1 MTAIRLKLL
10 GGAWVEANE
19 TPVSGRAVQRRR
31 LALLAILAVARG
43 TPVSRDRILGLLWA
57 DSGMQ
62 QARHLLS
69 VALHEMRRLLGENVI
84 MATNDGVT
92 LSRASVWCDV
102 MEFEQALSAG
112 ADADAIAAYGGR
124 FLDGFHLSD
133 APEFEQWVDGER
145 ERLARLYHAAL
156 ERRATALLA
165 DGDTNGA
172 VEVLRKLAADDPYN
186 SRVALALMNALDAAG
201 DRAGAIRHARVH
213 ESLLRAELDAE
224 APLELLELAEK
235 LRTAPPRDH
244 TAPPVVAVTD
254 AAQPAAAVPVVVT
267 RPAIP
272 AGAPPR
278 RVSPRRVQRR
288 RRVLAGAIALAGALG
303 IIVLFVR
310 QYDSQ
315 RIDLPDNTLA
325 VRRLI
330 DLDAGTDR
338 VFADGL
344 TSELTNRLRD
354 IDSLNVRPASSSL
367 SLRDDSLTTRDVAQ
381 RLISRYILEGSVR
394 RGNDGRLRIILE
406 LVDAESNRTIW
417 DGDYDRTADDVLA
430 VQKEVAADV
439 AEELAL
445 EFRST
450 SATRDTRNVDA
461 YALYINGIGQFM
473 QRTPTSLAAAVE
485 SFKGA
490 LELDPN
496 DAEAHA
502 MLAHAY
508 NLLGAYDYGL
518 MRPRDAYGLAERE
531 SMEALRLDRDLPEA
545 HAALAAVLMNHKRD
559 YAGAER
565 SFREALR
572 LNPDY
577 GQARFW
583 YGLLLTAR
591 GKAEQGWQETQSAV
605 AAEPLSL
612 VISAGMARQFYFRR
626 DYRTAIQRY
635 REVLDIDPRFVT
647 AHTGLALALDISGS
661 PDAAAREYARLM
673 SDSSR
678 IHPLWLSLQGH
689 ALARA
694 GDATTARY
702 RLRQLQDRARTGFVP
717 AEYFAIVHVGLGEYD
732 EAMEWLEKAA
742 DEGSGAV
749 LYLNIEPLLDP
760 LRRLPR
766 FQRLVSAV
774 GLPQHSAPD

>member
-1 MTAIRLKLL
+1 LTAIRLKLL

-43 TPVSRDRILGLLWA
+43 APVSRDRILGLLWA

-102 MEFEQALSAG
+102 MEFEQALAAG

-156 ERRATALLA
+156 ERRANALQA

-172 VEVLRKLAADDPYN
+172 VEVWRKLAADDPYN
-186 SRVALALMNALDAAG
+186 SRIALALMNALDAAG

-224 APLELLELAEK
+224 APPELLELAEK
-235 LRTAPPRDH
+235 LRTAPPRD
-244 TAPPVVAVTD
+244 V
-254 AAQPAAAVPVVVT
+254 AAQPVGAVTGPAQPPAAAPVTVT
-267 RPAIP
+267 HAATPPVAPAK
-272 AGAPPR
+272 
-278 RVSPRRVQRR
+278 RVSPHRVQRR
-288 RRVLAGAIALAGALG
+288 RRVLAGAIALTGALG

-310 QYDSQ
+310 QYDAQ

-354 IDSLNVRPASSSL
+354 IDSLNVIPASSSL
-367 SLRDDSLTTRDVAQ
+367 SLRDDSLATRDVAQ

-394 RGNDGRLRIILE
+394 RGNSGRLRIILE

-417 DGDYDRTADDVLA
+417 DGDYDRTADDVLT

-439 AEELAL
+439 AQELAL

-450 SATRDTRNVDA
+450 PAERDARNADA
-461 YALYINGIGQFM
+461 YQLYVSGIGQFM
-473 QRTPTSLAAAVE
+473 QRTPQSLLAAVE
-485 SFKGA
+485 SFESAVK
-490 LELDPN
+490 LEPTY
-496 DAEAHA
+496 APAHA
-502 MLAHAY
+502 MLAHSY

-518 MRPRDAYGLAERE
+518 MRPRDAYALAERE
-531 SMEALRLDRDLPEA
+531 SNVALGLDRNLPEA
-545 HAALAAVLMNHKRD
+545 HAAFAAVLMNHKRD

-565 SFREALR
+565 SFHDALR
-572 LNPDY
+572 LNPAY

-591 GKAEQGWQETQSAV
+591 GRPDRGLEETQLAHE
-605 AAEPLSL
+605 AEPLSP
-612 VISAGMARQFYFRR
+612 VISAGLARQYYFRR

-635 REVLDIDPRFVT
+635 REVLDTEPEFAP
-647 AHTGLALALDISGS
+647 AHTGLALALDVSG
-661 PDAAAREYARLM
+661 DAAEAAREYARLM
-673 SDSSR
+673 SDSTR

-689 ALARA
+689 ALART
-694 GDATTARY
+694 GDAAAARS
-702 RLRQLQDRARTGFVP
+702 RLRELEERARTRFVP

-732 EAMEWLEKAA
+732 EAVKWLEKSAA
-742 DEGSGAV
+742 EGSGAV
-749 LYLNIEPLLDP
+749 LYLNVEPLLDP

-766 FQRLVSAV
+766 FQRLVGAV
-774 GLPQHSAPD
+774 GLPQQVARD